1 MSELKINLQRSRLIE
16 HRDKPNSDPDVL
28 SHERICLIDGAIE
41 LLDEIDRLEH
51 EIEEWKTASG
61 LEVGGD
67 PMGVTP
73 AMLEKRVS
81 QDDRLHVEQ
90 ELIYELI
97 YSSPMLVGD
106 DRAIDSTSSMVRNY
120 ITAADA
126 KIARLESAL
135 ASQGGKVD
143 AEAIVAA
150 LPAEAIAVVVAFAI
164 NDHIKH
170 PGPYCIDEIVGA
182 CEKISVDD
190 ISDVL
195 PRPTPNED

>member
-1 MSELKINLQRSRLIE
+1 MTDQCMHCTSRGDLNICEKTPCGKHEDWIVVELQS
-16 HRDKPNSDPDVL
+16 
-28 SHERICLIDGAIE
+28 
-41 LLDEIDRLEH
+41 
-51 EIEEWKTASG
+51 
-61 LEVGGD
+61 
-67 PMGVTP
+67 
-73 AMLEKRVS
+73 
-81 QDDRLHVEQ
+81 
-90 ELIYELI
+90 
-97 YSSPMLVGD
+97 
-106 DRAIDSTSSMVRNY
+106 
-120 ITAADA
+120 

-135 ASQGGKVD
+135 ASRGGKVD
-143 AEAIVAA
+143 AEAIMAV